1 MYFEESYHHN
11 MELNETDKEESK
23 DEYQSSI
30 TKLDDGDFRN
40 QPTAWSA
47 SKYSCEEND
56 HYGHIARACSIY
68 N

>member
-1 MYFEESYHHN
+1 

-40 QPTAWSA
+40 QPTA
-47 SKYSCEEND
+47 
-56 HYGHIARACSIY
+56 
-68 N
+68 